1 MRLPLATIVMRLD
14 SLSDMQKLLIHP
26 NFLNLDDDSKVIAFA
41 EYAMA
46 NATKDR
52 QTLYEVREY
61 LEEIYSKWDSKV
73 GSINTFRAYF
83 DKEFPATDGIS
94 MNDKGCSTVTI
105 CGPYLRSNP
114 EVHDSVYKGLINKNP
129 EGLPNLGAVYT
140 DIRGNIRSSYDDTLL
155 NEGSKEKPYYAIA
168 DLEKAKKYYAPK
180 HKDHRGFN
188 PLSLGS
194 SLSKDTTR
202 GNKSPSSWGSSK
214 FGYLNT
220 EERPKNIAE
229 ATKGNR
235 KLRDTVEEMMR
246 NEFLREAVDP
256 IKEEVQYVVGE
267 RPRKATIRNY
277 IERLIRGDFFTFED
291 ELFLKEVSKT
301 IAEGS
306 PLQSLNVP
314 FALCMEA
321 DADLSDKEKIR
332 LKSDKYNITRITIP
346 RVTKKADAL
355 DVQVSYD
362 VTDSN
367 KIDSIKGFTRTI
379 GNFYA
384 EITKEKLEYA
394 LNRLD
399 TPYEL
404 VYKPELSNDITKP
417 LQTTIYVRYV
427 KKDNPTENESAP
439 FYTESELALTT
450 KGKVHEGKSL
460 FETSYVE
467 QNRMGDEDLIKWYQS
482 SQHVVKSLRSDENF
496 RIIQELDILNETV
509 PSYSV
514 SNYNRKRPQLFSF
527 GLLETFGYRAD
538 SLLKDFFEYIGLK
551 GDIES
556 VDNITRVKDAN
567 SVLEN
572 WIVLSDSQLKQ
583 IVYHPQL
590 SHIDINKGAVLD
602 PRFTRLY
609 VRQRKDS
616 NTGGGLCE

>member
-41 EYAMA
+41 EYAMN

-52 QTLYEVREY
+52 QTLYEVKAY
-61 LEEIYSKWDSKV
+61 LDEIYDRLDTNV
-73 GSINTFRAYF
+73 ASIKTFRAYF
-83 DKEFPATDGIS
+83 DKEFP
-94 MNDKGCSTVTI
+94 K
-105 CGPYLRSNP
+105 PEHSNRKD
-114 EVHDSVYKGLINKNP
+114 EGLIQTIVGQADLNPIGHLGLIFKHP

-155 NEGSKEKPYYAIA
+155 NVESKEKPYYAIA
-168 DLEKAKKYYAPK
+168 DMEEVKKYYAPK
-180 HKDHRGFN
+180 RKGHLSFH
-188 PLSLGS
+188 PLSLES
-194 SLSKDTTR
+194 SLSKATKR
-202 GNKSPSSWGSSK
+202 GNQDSSSWTKREK

-277 IERLIRGDFFTFED
+277 LERLIRDDFFTLGD
-291 ELFLKEVSKT
+291 ESFLKEVSKT
-301 IAEGS
+301 ISESS

-321 DADLSDKEKIR
+321 DADLSDKEKIK
-332 LKSDKYNITRITIP
+332 LKSDTYNITKIIIP

-355 DVQVSYD
+355 DVQVSYN

-367 KIDSIKGFTRTI
+367 KSDSIKGFTRAI
-379 GNFYA
+379 GQFYS
-384 EITKEKLEYA
+384 ELTREKLEYA

-450 KGKVHEGKSL
+450 KSTWTDTKSL

-467 QNRMGDEDLIKWYQS
+467 VNNMGDDDLLKWYQS

-527 GLLETFGYRAD
+527 GLLETFGYRTD